1 MQLLAGAAQIR
12 GWGGGAGQSMSVLH
26 DQQLAD
32 PGSVSCDQVKHVHA
46 NQAYFPGLSLGLT
59 H

>member
-1 MQLLAGAAQIR
+1 
-12 GWGGGAGQSMSVLH
+12 MSVLH